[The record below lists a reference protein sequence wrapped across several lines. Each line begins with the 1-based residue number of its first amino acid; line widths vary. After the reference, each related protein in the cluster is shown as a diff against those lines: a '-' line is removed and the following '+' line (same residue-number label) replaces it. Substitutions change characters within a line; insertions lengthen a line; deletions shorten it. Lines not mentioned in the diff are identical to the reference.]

1 MTTITLPRSDVSM
14 LMDLASGMPSRDWYR
29 WARDI
34 TARVGGVTGAGTND
48 LAESAFEDAG
58 IEETK
63 ALTASVADAAGQV
76 PAGPDL
82 LALLIADNQR
92 LSGEVEE
99 LRALINELWKFAQ
112 DARQGVLLS

>member
-1 MTTITLPRSDVSM
+1 MTTITLPRADVAM
-14 LMDLASGMPSRDWYR
+14 ADLTNGSPSRDWYR

-34 TARVGGVTGAGTND
+34 TARVGGVTGVSTND
-48 LAESAFEDAG
+48 LAESSFEDSG
-58 IEETK
+58 VEENK
-63 ALTASVADAAGQV
+63 AMIFAVADAAGQV

-82 LALLIADNQR
+82 LAVLVADNQR

-99 LRALINELWKFAQ
+99 LRGVVNELWKFVQ

>member
-1 MTTITLPRSDVSM
+1 MTTITLPRADVAM
-14 LMDLASGMPSRDWYR
+14 ADLTNGSPSRDWYR

-34 TARVGGVTGAGTND
+34 TERVGGVTGAGTND

-63 ALTASVADAAGQV
+63 ATTFAVADAAGQV
-76 PAGPDL
+76 PAAPDL
-82 LALLIADNQR
+82 LSLLLADNQR

-99 LRALINELWKFAQ
+99 LRGVVNELWKFVQ